1 MFWQEDPFTR
11 AHRLPHPVPCGLRLQ
26 ARVAALTTLTTILD
40 LVPPE
45 VRKGQVMP
53 IIRNHM
59 QPLELDIAMQRC
71 LAKMF
76 GQLVTVVSRS
86 DVGRPCLK

>member
-1 MFWQEDPFTR
+1 MAWCP
-11 AHRLPHPVPCGLRLQ
+11 Q
-26 ARVAALTTLTTILD
+26 ARVASLTTLTSILD

-53 IIRNHM
+53 ILRNHM

-71 LAKMF
+71 VARVF
-76 GQLVTVVSRS
+76 GQLVTVVSGQEARGWGAGLQAC
-86 DVGRPCLK
+86 DWGKGWA